1 MRIFNKIILLLTAV
15 SLLLYSCILRS
26 QKQPITSSV
35 FKQIVLHNSDG
46 DGLPGFHF
54 TIDSNGQYKHSY
66 KGRNIGVLPDSVL
79 TSLDTLIKSIITD
92 TTIKTNDALCC
103 DCKTL
108 FLKIIRNTDTLL
120 ITQYDEAEIGWKIDT
135 KLNQLVSLLSKV
147 P

>member
-1 MRIFNKIILLLTAV
+1 MRIFSKIILLLTSV
-15 SLLLYSCILRS
+15 SLLLHSCNLRS

-35 FKQIVLHNSDG
+35 FKQIELNNSNG
-46 DGLPGFHF
+46 DGLPSFYI
-54 TIDSNGQYKHSY
+54 TIDSTGQYRHLY
-66 KGRNIGVLPDSVL
+66 KGKNTGVLPDSVL
-79 TSLDTLIKSIITD
+79 AALDTLINSIITD

-108 FLKIIRNTDTLL
+108 FLKIIRNTDTLR
-120 ITQYDEAEIGWKIDT
+120 ITQYKEIRDWKIDT